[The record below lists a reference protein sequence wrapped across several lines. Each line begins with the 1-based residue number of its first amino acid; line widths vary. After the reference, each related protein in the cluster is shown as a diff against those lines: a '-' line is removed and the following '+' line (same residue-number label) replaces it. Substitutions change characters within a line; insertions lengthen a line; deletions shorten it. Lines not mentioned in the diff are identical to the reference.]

1 MTEVAR
7 VLIVGKNAAQAEGMA
22 RVLRHCWIVRTALVR
37 AALVRAGG
45 EPKLDA
51 EVVVL
56 CDEFTEVERQHLV
69 DHVKAEMPGILIVKM
84 NGYAS
89 GPHAGA
95 DATVDEE
102 QGPAALISTIYELLC
117 ERGMGS
123 HRWADAYANAWLQ

>member
-1 MTEVAR
+1 MTDVAR
-7 VLIVGKNAAQAEGMA
+7 VLIVGKNAGQAEQMA
-22 RVLRHCWIVRTALVR
+22 RVLRHCWIVKTALVR
-37 AALVRAGG
+37 AG
-45 EPKLDA
+45 EEPVLDA

-69 DHVKAEMPGILIVKM
+69 DHVKAEMPGMLIVKV

-95 DATVDEE
+95 DATVDDE
-102 QGPAALISTIYELLC
+102 QGPAALISTIFELMC